1 MKLEREL
8 RHKSEDISDDVLSDT
23 VKALGRRV
31 RVSHDYDIPYIA
43 GYSADGRT
51 VSRLH
56 LRVLAHVPTTACR
69 GRHATPLPRQHTL
82 GSSDGPHHRASWLS
96 PATTGPRPK
105 HRASCCPGKSAH
117 TP

>member
-43 GYSADGRT
+43 GCSADGRRVFIDRHFLRT
-51 VSRLH
+51 FRLAEY
-56 LRVLAHVPTTACR
+56 LAAVAFNMSDTT
-69 GRHATPLPRQHTL
+69 PPSL
-82 GSSDGPHHRASWLS
+82 SSNGCADCLQR
-96 PATTGPRPK
+96 TGPPNAGPDV
-105 HRASCCPGKSAH
+105 HLDPSILATGW
-117 TP
+117 